1 MDKEI
6 LNYLDKVGKYLQG
19 AGEKGFETYVHGVF
33 VQSLIHTI
41 FGVLLLCL
49 TTTLIVVSWKLFR
62 KKVYVTV
69 PEKEEFSFFG
79 ENKKKIIPEHQKRD
93 YDAEERNLYIAG
105 AIGIVSI
112 LLTFFGIVSVVVN
125 ITGVFAPDYVAIK
138 EIAGNIG
145 GK

>member
-6 LNYLDKVGKYLQG
+6 LNYLDKVGQYLQG

-33 VQSLIHTI
+33 VQSLIYTI
-41 FGVLLLCL
+41 VGALLVCL
-49 TTTLIVVSWKLFR
+49 ATTLIVVSWKLF
-62 KKVYVTV
+62 KKEVYITV
-69 PEKEEFSFFG
+69 PEREEFSFFG

-93 YDAEERNLYIAG
+93 DDAEERNLYIAG
-105 AIGIVSI
+105 TMGIVSI
-112 LLTFFGIVSVVVN
+112 ILTFFGIVFVVAN

-138 EIAGNIG
+138 EIAGSIG

>member
-6 LNYLDKVGKYLQG
+6 LNYLDKVGQYLQG

-33 VQSLIHTI
+33 VQSLIYTI
-41 FGVLLLCL
+41 VGALLLCL
-49 TTTLIVVSWKLFR
+49 ATTLIIVGWKLF
-62 KKVYVTV
+62 KKEVYITV
-69 PEKEEFSFFG
+69 PEREEFSFFR

-93 YDAEERNLYIAG
+93 DDAEERNLYIAG
-105 AIGIVSI
+105 IMGIVSI
-112 LLTFFGIVSVVVN
+112 FLVMFGIAFVIAN

-138 EIAGNIG
+138 EIAENIG

>member
-33 VQSLIHTI
+33 VQSLIYTI
-41 FGVLLLCL
+41 VGALLLFL
-49 TTTLIVVSWKLFR
+49 AITLIVVGWKLFR

-69 PEKEEFSFFG
+69 PEREEFSFFG
-79 ENKKKIIPEHQKRD
+79 ENKKKIIPEHQERD
-93 YDAEERNLYIAG
+93 DDAEERNLYVAETM
-105 AIGIVSI
+105 GIVSI
-112 LLTFFGIVSVVVN
+112 FLIFFGIVFVIAN
-125 ITGVFAPDYVAIK
+125 ITGIFAPDYVAIK
-138 EIAGNIG
+138 EIAENIG

>member
-33 VQSLIHTI
+33 VQSLIYTI
-41 FGVLLLCL
+41 VGALLLCL
-49 TTTLIVVSWKLFR
+49 ATTLIIVGWKLFT

-69 PEKEEFSFFG
+69 PEREEFSPFA
-79 ENKKKIIPEHQKRD
+79 ENKRRIIPEHQKRD
-93 YDAEERNLYIAG
+93 DEAEEINLYIAG
-105 AIGIVSI
+105 IMGIVS
-112 LLTFFGIVSVVVN
+112 TFLVMFGIAFVVAN

-138 EIAGNIG
+138 EIAENIG